1 MTDRRSQIINP
12 CWLHPAGP
20 AQAIYADQLSVRS
33 QTTNPLLPAST
44 ARRQGREAHV
54 CSPVTPQKRSAE
66 TAVASTGRALS
77 P

>member
-12 CWLHPAGP
+12 SWLHPAGP
-20 AQAIYADQLSVRS
+20 AQAICADQLSVRS
-33 QTTNPLLPAST
+33 QTTNPPL
-44 ARRQGREAHV
+44 GRVLHGDRGGKPNV
-54 CSPVTPQKRSAE
+54 CSPVTPPKRSAE